1 MKRMLLS
8 FAIIAALAG
17 FSLYGIFSVRH
28 SGGELSKLLNQ
39 AIVYAEGGDSEAS
52 RRQAEE
58 IEQFYTE
65 HEEKLAFFLDRQLIN
80 DLGVSISQLYYLA
93 DAEDISE
100 FCAQCRSA
108 DITVT
113 HIMHSDNLTWGNVL

>member
-17 FSLYGIFSVRH
+17 FSVYGIFSVRH

-65 HEEKLAFFLDRQLIN
+65 HEEQLAFFLDRQLIN

-93 DAEDISE
+93 DAEDIS
-100 FCAQCRSA
+100 
-108 DITVT
+108 VT